1 MSQIIRK
8 FITSDAVDGSKVKLQ
23 NNQYLR
29 ARNAAD
35 SADINI
41 IKVNASDVI
50 EFASMPQSSA
60 TPSSANDLV
69 NKAYVDATSSGLD
82 IKVSVRAA
90 TTANIT
96 LSGAQTIDG
105 VSVIA
110 GDRVLVKDQSTG
122 ADNGIYVAAAGA
134 WSRSSD
140 ADSSLEVN
148 AGMFTFVEEGT
159 VNGDIGY
166 VLATDNPIVLGVTSL
181 VFTAFTGVSA
191 LVAGAGLTKTGNTV
205 DVVAGDTS
213 ITVNANDLVVNPNAT
228 GGLEVSSGL
237 RIKSD
242 VTTANTIG
250 VTVVAN
256 GAGVKFD
263 SNSFADSGSE
273 TLALASGVAGAG
285 LALSTGVLSVGVDG
299 VTTKIASDQVVGL
312 TNEKETF
319 TLAGG
324 DITNQYIDLQ
334 QVAATDSI
342 HFLVKGSGVLL
353 EGASHDYSVSYTGG
367 AGSKTRITF
376 LNDIATGGQ
385 AALIA
390 GDIVQIVYMYL

>member
-8 FITSDAVDGSKVKLQ
+8 FITSDAVDGTKVKLQ

-60 TPSSANDLV
+60 TPSAANDLV

-90 TTANIT
+90 TTAAIT

-110 GDRVLVKDQSTG
+110 GNRVLVKDQAAG
-122 ADNGIYVAAAGA
+122 EDNGIYVAAAGA
-134 WSRSSD
+134 WSRASD
-140 ADSSLEVN
+140 ADVSAEVT

-166 VLATDNPIVLGVTSL
+166 VLATDNPIVLGTTAL

-213 ITVNANDLVVNPNAT
+213 ITANANDIVVNLAT
-228 GGLEVSSGL
+228 NGGLEVSSGVK
-237 RIKSD
+237 IKPD
-242 VTTANTIG
+242 TTTANTLAI
-250 VTVVAN
+250 TLTAN
-256 GAGVKFD
+256 GAGVKYD
-263 SNSFADSGSE
+263 ANSFSE
-273 TLALASGVAGAG
+273 SSEALSLAAGVAGAG

-342 HFLVKGSGVLL
+342 HFLVKGAGVLI

-367 AGSKTRITF
+367 AGSKTRISF
-376 LNDIATGGQ
+376 LNDIATAGQ
-385 AALIA
+385 SALIA
-390 GDIVQIVYMYL
+390 GDVVQIVYSYL